1 MWKLVAGSPP
11 EIRAALVAALKE
23 TLRGEPGGIDLESLD
38 RGNTLVLIDQQG
50 RIRGFFDGS
59 DEPTVREALREIG
72 QIANHL
78 G

>member
-1 MWKLVAGSPP
+1 MGGLH
-11 EIRAALVAALKE
+11 EALH
-23 TLRGEPGGIDLESLD
+23 GEPGGIDLESLD

-50 RIRGFFDGS
+50 RIRGYFDGS
-59 DEPTVREALREIG
+59 DEPTVREMLRELG